1 MFGLFDGDLRHVR
14 KLRLEYE
21 DVRQRVLYKMNPYQQ
36 YSFLSAYQ
44 NMIDEL
50 QETIDSTSEDDLKRW
65 REIGDEV
72 KQLAQRT
79 WQVARRTPGIGGEGA
94 VAGVNGLA
102 LLAIRFSAKGYR
114 LAEAMTL
121 ATDIY
126 AFEAQI
132 EMLVGEQQGNSL

>member
-1 MFGLFDGDLRHVR
+1 MFGLFDGDLRRVR

-44 NMIDEL
+44 NMADEL

-79 WQVARRTPGIGGEGA
+79 WQVARRTSGIGGEGA
-94 VAGVNGLA
+94 VAGVDGLA
-102 LLAIRFSAKGYR
+102 LLAIRCSAKGYS

-121 ATDIY
+121 ATDIH

-132 EMLVGEQQGNSL
+132 EMLVAEQ